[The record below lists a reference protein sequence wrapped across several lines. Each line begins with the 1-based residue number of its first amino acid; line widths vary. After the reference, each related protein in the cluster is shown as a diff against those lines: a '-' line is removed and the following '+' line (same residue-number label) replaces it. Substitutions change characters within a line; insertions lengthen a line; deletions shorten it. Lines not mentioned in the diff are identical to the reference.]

1 MYVLYKWYDWYVR
14 YPTNNDS
21 SPHLALHEARAGFA
35 DMVNRAAYRG
45 ERIALTRRGK
55 VVAAL
60 VSAEDLELLERLED
74 EMDIAE
80 ADEILARIDSGEE
93 ETISID
99 EFEKELGL

>member
-1 MYVLYKWYDWYVR
+1 MK
-14 YPTNNDS
+14 YPTAHGA
-21 SPHLALHEARAGFA
+21 PEMAVHEARAGFA

-60 VSAEDLELLERLED
+60 VSAEDLALLERLED

-80 ADEILARIDSGEE
+80 AKAVLARINSGEE
-93 ETISID
+93 ETISLE
-99 EFEKELGL
+99 EFARELGL